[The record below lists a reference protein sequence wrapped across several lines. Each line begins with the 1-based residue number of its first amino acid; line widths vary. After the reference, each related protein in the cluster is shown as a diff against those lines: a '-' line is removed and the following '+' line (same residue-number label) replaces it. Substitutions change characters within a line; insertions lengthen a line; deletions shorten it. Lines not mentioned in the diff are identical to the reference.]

1 MVSVHPWHHNIEP
14 PTTRRAQAIKGGNV
28 QIKTGF
34 TLIGLSS
41 LSPFLSSP
49 ISLWVGHCESITTV
63 ATASNIPKIR
73 PCVSWRLE
81 TEDFLQIVAISLNSC
96 NKVENSPAFFLFSV
110 LRAREKGLLQCWAL
124 NSGSLTCCASVL
136 TSELHHPAQEEKTLE
151 TFICSVSDK
160 VYGNTLLHA
169 KLQREVALHFH
180 YFATGHF
187 SLKRV
192 SIRSAQY
199 LRKPGIFC

>member
-1 MVSVHPWHHNIEP
+1 MLVCE
-14 PTTRRAQAIKGGNV
+14 
-28 QIKTGF
+28 IKTGF

-49 ISLWVGHCESITTV
+49 ISLWVGHCESITPV

-110 LRAREKGLLQCWAL
+110 LRAREKGLLQ
-124 NSGSLTCCASVL
+124 
-136 TSELHHPAQEEKTLE
+136 
-151 TFICSVSDK
+151 
-160 VYGNTLLHA
+160 
-169 KLQREVALHFH
+169 
-180 YFATGHF
+180 
-187 SLKRV
+187 
-192 SIRSAQY
+192 
-199 LRKPGIFC
+199 